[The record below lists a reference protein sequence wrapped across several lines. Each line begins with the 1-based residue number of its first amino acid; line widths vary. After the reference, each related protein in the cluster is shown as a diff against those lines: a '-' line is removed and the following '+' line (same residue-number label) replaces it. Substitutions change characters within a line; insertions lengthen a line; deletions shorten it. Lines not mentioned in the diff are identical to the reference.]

1 MTDSPHP
8 EFSTLSPERAEA
20 LLRRARIGRL
30 AYVTHDRVDVEP
42 IHFVYDDGWIYAR
55 TAPGTKL
62 STLVRRPW
70 VALQAD
76 EVRGDFDWESV
87 VAKGTVYFVED
98 DDTPRGA
105 ELRDNVIA
113 LLRRVIPASFT
124 PDDPTPDRDILL
136 RIHVDEVHGRAAVS
150 R

>member
-1 MTDSPHP
+1 MPPSTPP
-8 EFSTLSPERAEA
+8 EFRTLAPEDAEA

-30 AYVTHDRVDVEP
+30 AYVAHDRVDIEP
-42 IHFVYDDGWIYAR
+42 IHFVYEAGWIYAR

-62 STLVRRPW
+62 STLVHRPW

-76 EVRGDFDWESV
+76 EVRSDFDWESV
-87 VAKGTVYFVED
+87 VAKGTVYFIED

-105 ELRDNVIA
+105 ALRDSVIA
-113 LLRRVIPASFT
+113 LLQRVLPASFT
-124 PDDPTPDRDILL
+124 DRDPTPDRDILL
-136 RIHVDEVHGRAAVS
+136 RIHVDEIHGRAAVS